1 MFGKDLIMDRLKG
14 RTDMKIEKAT
24 FDDTGAIF
32 SLYKA
37 TAEVPDGIIRQPNE
51 ITIDY
56 IAHFLDQ
63 SLKNGLILVAKE
75 KGKIVGEIHAYTP
88 PIFAFQHLLTDLTI
102 VVHPEHQGK
111 GIGKK
116 LFLDFLK
123 IVESAYAHILRVEL
137 FVRGHN
143 EKNIAFYKKL
153 GFINEGRQE
162 NKIFSESGLETPLHM
177 VWFNPNFVK

>member
-1 MFGKDLIMDRLKG
+1 
-14 RTDMKIEKAT
+14 MKIEKAT
-24 FDDTGAIF
+24 LADAKAIF
-32 SLYKA
+32 ALYKA
-37 TAEVPDGIIRQPNE
+37 VAEIPDGIIRQPHE
-51 ITIDY
+51 ITADY

-63 SLKNGLILVAKE
+63 SLKKGLILVARE
-75 KGKIVGEIHAYTP
+75 KGEIIGEIHAYSP

-102 VVHPEHQGK
+102 VVHHKHQGK
-111 GIGKK
+111 GVGKN
-116 LFLDFLK
+116 LFLNFLK

-137 FVRGHN
+137 FVREHN
-143 EKNIAFYKKL
+143 ERNVTFYKKL

>member
-1 MFGKDLIMDRLKG
+1 
-14 RTDMKIEKAT
+14 MKIEKAILT
-24 FDDTGAIF
+24 DDKAIF
-32 SLYKA
+32 TLYKA
-37 TAEVPDGIIRQPNE
+37 VAEIPDGIIRQSHE
-51 ITIDY
+51 ITTDY
-56 IAHFLDQ
+56 IAYFLNQ

-75 KGKIVGEIHAYTP
+75 KCEIVGEIHAYSP

-102 VVHPEHQGK
+102 VVHPKHQGK

-116 LFLDFLK
+116 LFLNFLK

-137 FVRGHN
+137 FVREHN
-143 EKNIAFYKKL
+143 ARNVAFYKKL

-177 VWFNPNFVK
+177 VWFNPKFVK